1 MLPSREASFF
11 IGVSHVDSR
20 AAHLYSF
27 SLKQAVLY
35 LFLRVLYLVILRVLY
50 LVILRALY
58 LVFFRALMKRSMAS
72 RVTCCITTTCE
83 SFPPKRG
90 SSLLARL

>member
-50 LVILRALY
+50 LV
-58 LVFFRALMKRSMAS
+58 FFRALMKRSMAS